1 MEPEAFCPRLLTK
14 HVSPS
19 EENVRLWISR
29 LVYGFQS
36 TAGAAGEGSLTIREP
51 VCV

>member
-36 TAGAAGEGSLTIREP
+36 TAGVAGEGSLTIREP